1 MKTADAKLAETS
13 KKLVPADPAL
23 CLREWLLAYLDIW
36 KLSLVE
42 VLLPVCRGSPRS
54 WSELQVQKHKM
65 T

>member
-54 WSELQVQKHKM
+54 WS
-65 T
+65 